1 MRILDLFSGTH
12 SGSKVFDKDEIIT
25 VDIDNKYN
33 PTHLVDILEFDYS
46 KYPKNHFEYIHAS
59 PPCILYSQCQITFY
73 GRKKRHNITKE
84 MVIWNKELHNE
95 CIIES
100 DKLVLKALEII
111 EYFEPKYYT
120 IENPYHGQWCSI
132 HKRPFMAGIPYARVD
147 YCMYGYHVKKPTI
160 FFNNFKLDLTRCNK
174 KHTHTHWDRMSRNKY
189 DRYVIPSELI
199 GAIKTQIEKADMAA
213 ADMAADKMAVVV
225 S

>member
-12 SGSKVFDKDEIIT
+12 SVSKVFDKDEIIT

-46 KYPKNHFEYIHAS
+46 KYPKKHFEYVHAS
-59 PPCILYSQCQITFY
+59 PPCILFSQNQVTFY
-73 GRKKRHNITKE
+73 GRRKRHNITKN
-84 MVIWNKELHNE
+84 MVIWNRELHNE

-111 EYFEPKYYT
+111 EYFEPKYFT
-120 IENPYHGQWCSI
+120 IENPYHGQWCCI

-160 FFNNFKLDLTRCNK
+160 FFNNFKLDLTRCDKN
-174 KHTHTHWDRMSRNKY
+174 HIHTHWDKMSRNKY
-189 DRYVIPSELI
+189 DRYVIPPNLI
-199 GAIKTQIEKADMAA
+199 SAIKTQIEKADMAA
-213 ADMAADKMAVVV
+213 ADMAAADMA